1 MRDWAPPHKENL
13 RIGPEN
19 EFRGEATALY
29 DSLMP
34 PAEIRYGILAAR
46 GPSIVLRQFGPL
58 QEVAVI
64 ENSARARVGAIP
76 IAAGANF
83 RRRPPGEI
91 ARVVSQAIFVAITAA
106 LFIAWSISS
115 H

>member
-1 MRDWAPPHKENL
+1 MAPYEV
-13 RIGPEN
+13 
-19 EFRGEATALY
+19 
-29 DSLMP
+29 LMP
-34 PAEIRYGILAAR
+34 PPEIRYGILAAR
-46 GPSIVLRQFGPL
+46 GFSIVLHQFGPI
-58 QEVAVI
+58 QEVPVI
-64 ENSARARVGAIP
+64 DNNFRARGAIP

-106 LFIAWSISS
+106 LFIAWMISS